1 MRCSESTAALDAA
14 LAKAQQQLKPAVKT
28 ARGHGYDYAALEEV
42 TESAVEALSANGISF
57 SQGIEETEDGKLRCV
72 TRLSKDGE
80 WIITYCPLR
89 VATKGRNNE
98 MQELGSAYTYGR
110 RYALQA
116 LVGIAP
122 ITRKDFEKRKA
133 REEHSWGQDDDGA
146 SSGPAQHSV
155 PVKYSKKNNAQAK
168 KDPSPKGGDYERTI
182 SQLEGKGV
190 SIHLLDS
197 WMHENKNVSLERF
210 VEDYPE
216 KAQAVI
222 SWATNDK
229 NIEQFQEK

>member
-1 MRCSESTAALDAA
+1 MKCSDSTAKLDAA

-57 SQGIEETEDGKLRCV
+57 SQGIEETEEGKIRCV

-89 VATKGRNNE
+89 IATKGRNNE

-122 ITRKDFEKRKA
+122 ITKKDFEARKA
-133 REEHSWGQDDDGA
+133 REEQSWGQDDDGA
-146 SSGPAQHSV
+146 SSGPKPGQKARKASA
-155 PVKYSKKNNAQAK
+155 PSFANLDSIK
-168 KDPSPKGGDYERTI
+168 KDLVKLGVEFDLVNDFTMMK
-182 SQLEGKGV
+182 EGK
-190 SIHLLDS
+190 SIAEIARSQPERIPMMIQYIKD
-197 WMHENKNVSLERF
+197 NPKNF
-210 VEDYPE
+210 QQED
-216 KAQAVI
+216 
-222 SWATNDK
+222 
-229 NIEQFQEK
+229 